1 VDAQFPYSQASVEVA
16 VASTHVLEVKH
27 HLLADSTAATH
38 ALHPVGSGLGFGVG
52 GGVGGG
58 VGVAL
63 VQSAS
68 VMGTYPA
75 SGSFGFVVLPFW
87 QCATA
92 FFGQGHVKELVGF
105 ASRT

>member
-1 VDAQFPYSQASVEVA
+1 
-16 VASTHVLEVKH
+16 VLQLYICVCGGGVG
-27 HLLADSTAATH
+27 LAGGGG
-38 ALHPVGSGLGFGVG
+38 VGLAGFGVG
-52 GGVGGG
+52 SAGFGVGFGGG
-58 VGVAL
+58 VGVAG

-68 VMGTYPA
+68 VMGPHA
-75 SGSFGFVVLPFW
+75 VVPFW